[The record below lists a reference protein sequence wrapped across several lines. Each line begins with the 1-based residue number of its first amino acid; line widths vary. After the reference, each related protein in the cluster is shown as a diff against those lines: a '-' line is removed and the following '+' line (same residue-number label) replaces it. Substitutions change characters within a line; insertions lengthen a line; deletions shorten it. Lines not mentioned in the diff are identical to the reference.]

1 MVLSKPVQA
10 EIELP
15 PVDTEL
21 PPEDER
27 LVAPETPYEMVD
39 GELVYVPPSDYDHG
53 DRQSK
58 AAALI
63 DACVRSEFSVV
74 TEVLTRVSRT
84 TDIAPDISVYPRARD
99 PATGRRQVA
108 ELAFEVVSTQSL
120 ANAADKA
127 RRLSARGVRRVFAID
142 VERNRVME
150 WSSGLE
156 AWRLLDIAAR
166 IEDPVLA
173 VGLAIE
179 PLVKAAVMD
188 DAIARALIA
197 KNNPV
202 IAAEKAASHS
212 KGEEEG
218 LARGLAKGLVKG
230 LAEGL
235 AHGRQ
240 EGVVDG
246 VQRSLLQLLAARGI
260 ALDEPDRARILEER
274 DLQRLE
280 RWLAR
285 AVHGASLAD
294 VLADS

>member
-1 MVLSKPVQA
+1 MVLSKPIQA

-15 PVDTEL
+15 PVDPEL

-27 LVAPETPYEMVD
+27 LVAPGTPYEMVD
-39 GELVYVPPSDYDHG
+39 GELVRVPPSDWDHG
-53 DRQSK
+53 ARQSK

-63 DACVRSEFSVV
+63 EACVRPEFSVV
-74 TEVLTRVSRT
+74 TDVLTRVSRT
-84 TDIAPDISVYPRARD
+84 TDIAPDITVYPRAPD

-108 ELAFEVVSTQSL
+108 ALAFEVVSTQSL
-120 ANAADKA
+120 ASAADKA
-127 RRLSARGVRRVFAID
+127 RRLAARGVRRVFAID
-142 VERNRVME
+142 VERNRAME

-197 KNNPV
+197 KDNPV

-212 KGEEEG
+212 KGEEKG
-218 LARGLAKGLVKG
+218 LARGLAKG

-235 AHGRQ
+235 AHGRH

-260 ALDEPDRARILEER
+260 ALDEAGRARIVEER

-285 AVHGASLAD
+285 AVHATSLAD
-294 VLADS
+294 VLADL

>member
-1 MVLSKPVQA
+1 
-10 EIELP
+10 
-15 PVDTEL
+15 
-21 PPEDER
+21 
-27 LVAPETPYEMVD
+27 
-39 GELVYVPPSDYDHG
+39 VPPSDYDHG
-53 DRQSK
+53 ERQSK
-58 AAALI
+58 ASGLI
-63 DACVRSEFSVV
+63 DACVRPEFSVV
-74 TEVLTRVSRT
+74 TEVLTRTSRT

-99 PATGRRQVA
+99 PVTGRRRVA

-120 ANAADKA
+120 ASAADKA

-142 VERNRVME
+142 VERSRAME
-150 WSSGLE
+150 WSGGLA
-156 AWRLLDIAAR
+156 AWRRLDIAGC

-179 PLVKAAVMD
+179 PLVRAANMD

-197 KNNPV
+197 KNNPI
-202 IAAEKAASHS
+202 IAAEKAASHG
-212 KGEEEG
+212 KGQEEG
-218 LARGLAKGLVKG
+218 LARG

-235 AHGRQ
+235 AHGRH

-260 ALDEPDRARILEER
+260 ALDEGYRARILEER

-285 AVHGASLAD
+285 AVHAASLAD
-294 VLADS
+294 VLAGS